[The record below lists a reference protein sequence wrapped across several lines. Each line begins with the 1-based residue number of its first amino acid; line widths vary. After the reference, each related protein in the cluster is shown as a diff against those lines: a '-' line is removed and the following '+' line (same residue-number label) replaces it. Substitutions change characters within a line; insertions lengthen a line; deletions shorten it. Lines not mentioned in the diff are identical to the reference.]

1 MSPCIYCSETRCGT
15 PWAVQLYI
23 RAGRQAWI
31 CSPCANKEAPVP
43 MFKVEVVADSS
54 GKWVGNSLRF
64 DTVEAAVAYAQD
76 LYSRWTAVREWQ
88 VVDANGIMERRS

>member
-1 MSPCIYCSETRCGT
+1 MSPCIYSGETRRGT
-15 PWAVQLYI
+15 PWMAQLYI
-23 RAGRQAWI
+23 RNGQQVWI
-31 CSPCANKEAPVP
+31 CWPCANREATPP

-54 GKWVGNSLRF
+54 GQWVGNSLRF
-64 DTVEAAVAYAQD
+64 DTAEAAVAYAQD